1 MEATDDIASEERD
14 EKESEGG
21 GVSRIESKREEAL
34 IRCESARDVPLRGG
48 GGDDAVAE
56 GSGASVVEFM

>member
-1 MEATDDIASEERD
+1 LEATEDIASEERD

-48 GGDDAVAE
+48 GDDAVAE
-56 GSGASVVEFM
+56 GSGVSVGGLM